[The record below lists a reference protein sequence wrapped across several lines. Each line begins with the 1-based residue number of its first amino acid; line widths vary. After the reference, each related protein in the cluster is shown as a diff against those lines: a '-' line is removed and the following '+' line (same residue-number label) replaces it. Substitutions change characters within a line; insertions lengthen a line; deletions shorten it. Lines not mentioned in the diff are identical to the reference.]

1 MIKKIFI
8 GLGILLTAVLVG
20 AGWYFSGLIY
30 EIGFNV
36 NNKENIN
43 AGTSEDIIFV
53 EEIKEDSV
61 VLNVQNER
69 WGPLLENGIYGV
81 IADNGFIIVNDIISS
96 NDGIVERKVEYK
108 EGSIEDGEGVSY
120 ALSLYERPDGNFV
133 PVGATETSGQ
143 VSEGV
148 FTPMSVSQME
158 YEEVFYESDFST
170 YPAYITGEGDEG
182 WVIFIHGFRG
192 DHRRQT
198 FALLRAKELDEIG
211 WKSMIIAYRNGD
223 GMKQDPS
230 GMYLYGA
237 TEWVDVDGAI
247 DYAIN
252 NGAKKVVLFG
262 ISGGGG
268 PEASWIMNTNEPDK
282 VDGFI
287 YEAPTFNFIESVKVN
302 GQARFPWL
310 PVSLFDYFIW
320 LSELRFG
327 IDFDSMDY
335 REAVIN
341 DDTPMLL
348 FHGDDDEWIPVSLS
362 DYIAEERT
370 TNIQYLRYENVGH
383 VQAWNADPILYEK
396 TIKDFLKSISD

>member
-1 MIKKIFI
+1 M
-8 GLGILLTAVLVG
+8 
-20 AGWYFSGLIY
+20 
-30 EIGFNV
+30 
-36 NNKENIN
+36 
-43 AGTSEDIIFV
+43 
-53 EEIKEDSV
+53 
-61 VLNVQNER
+61 NVQNER

-81 IADNGFIIVNDIISS
+81 IGANGFIIVNDIISS
-96 NDGIVERKVEYK
+96 NDGIVERKIEYQ
-108 EGSIEDGEGVSY
+108 EGLIESGEGVSY
-120 ALSLYERPDGNFV
+120 ALSLYERSDGNFV
-133 PVGATETSGQ
+133 PVGVTETSGQ

-158 YEEVFYESDFST
+158 YEEVLYESDFST

-310 PVSLFDYFIW
+310 PISLFDYFIW
-320 LSELRFG
+320 LSEIRFG

-362 DYIAEERT
+362 DYIAGERT
-370 TNIQYLRYENVGH
+370 SNIQYLRYENVGH

-396 TIKDFLKSISD
+396 TLKDFLMSISD

>member
-262 ISGGGG
+262 IIGGGG
-268 PEASWIMNTNEPDK
+268 LAGGSATVQAAFRADETSNQFVNEQLKKLNQIEEGAFRATTRRKKKQFQEA
-282 VDGFI
+282 
-287 YEAPTFNFIESVKVN
+287 
-302 GQARFPWL
+302 
-310 PVSLFDYFIW
+310 
-320 LSELRFG
+320 
-327 IDFDSMDY
+327 IDQT
-335 REAVIN
+335 RN
-341 DDTPMLL
+341 DLT
-348 FHGDDDEWIPVSLS
+348 
-362 DYIAEERT
+362 Y
-370 TNIQYLRYENVGH
+370 YLRKNRDNTDAV
-383 VQAWNADPILYEK
+383 ADAFEVDIATELAAVPPDAKSPCVSSMLASNPSDPAVEIGSVPDL
-396 TIKDFLKSISD
+396 TSFAVLATAFSAVCLKPER

>member
-170 YPAYITGEGDEG
+170 YPAYITCLLYTSDAADE
-182 WVIFIHGFRG
+182 
-192 DHRRQT
+192 
-198 FALLRAKELDEIG
+198 
-211 WKSMIIAYRNGD
+211 S
-223 GMKQDPS
+223 
-230 GMYLYGA
+230 
-237 TEWVDVDGAI
+237 
-247 DYAIN
+247 
-252 NGAKKVVLFG
+252 
-262 ISGGGG
+262 
-268 PEASWIMNTNEPDK
+268 
-282 VDGFI
+282 
-287 YEAPTFNFIESVKVN
+287 
-302 GQARFPWL
+302 
-310 PVSLFDYFIW
+310 
-320 LSELRFG
+320 
-327 IDFDSMDY
+327 
-335 REAVIN
+335 
-341 DDTPMLL
+341 
-348 FHGDDDEWIPVSLS
+348 
-362 DYIAEERT
+362 
-370 TNIQYLRYENVGH
+370 
-383 VQAWNADPILYEK
+383 
-396 TIKDFLKSISD
+396 